1 MLQTIV
7 TQGWRRLAQAA
18 LGLGLAALLSACG
31 GGGGSA
37 GDPVLGGGTSSGG
50 TTTDTAKVSIALSS
64 ATVTAGAPATVT
76 VNVVNKSGAALAGLV
91 VKFATTSSLGSLSAT
106 SALTD
111 ASGNASVVL
120 SPATA
125 ATTGA
130 DTVTATV
137 TYLSTDYSASTGF
150 QLNATNVTISSF
162 TSDVSSLSAYGT
174 STLTVALGGASA
186 TSSVSLTMTSSCV
199 TASKATL
206 TPTSVTT
213 TTGKA
218 TFTLRDQG
226 CGAVQSADN
235 VTVAVTGTTLTQSL
249 SLPVSSPT
257 AASIGFVSASP
268 TNIYLK
274 GSGLTESSNV
284 TFQVKDANNNGLPGQ
299 TVVLEPTVLVG
310 GLTLD
315 GQSGAVTK
323 LTDSSGNV
331 IVRINSGTVPTPVRV
346 KATLQGS
353 SISTVS
359 SALAIGVGLPSQ
371 LNFSLAQ
378 GTLNIE
384 GYDVQGTTN
393 TYTII
398 ASDRLGNPVPDGTAI
413 TFVTTAGQ
421 IQASKQTALNG
432 SGIATTTANFASSS
446 PVPADG
452 RVTVVAYALGEE
464 SFLDLNG
471 NNVYDAG
478 EDFQDLGDIYV
489 DRKFNGYYSASED
502 QYISLNTGGSLA
514 CNAASSSLL
523 ATDVSIPVRPGTCN
537 QTWGQAYVRRATKTI
552 FSRSTARPVWGTARH
567 ANAGSLSS
575 TTNCP
580 AVVSLIKDYTND
592 TANTFGYYPVVDVD
606 PTTNSV
612 RRSRLYFSALAGSF
626 SMIIADSNP
635 TAFNPM
641 PAGTT
646 IGVTATDGLTA
657 TVLGGTPVPSTW
669 TPSSVN
675 ISYKFDSTSSGTIT
689 VNITSPGGTVTSIPV
704 DVIYTTSSYAAC
716 PN

>member
-7 TQGWRRLAQAA
+7 TQGWRRLAHAA
-18 LGLGLAALLSACG
+18 LGLGLATLLSACG

-37 GDPVLGGGTSSGG
+37 GDPVLGSGSSSG
-50 TTTDTAKVSIALSS
+50 TTDTAKLTIALSS

-76 VNVVNKSGAALAGLV
+76 VNVVNKSGASLPGLV
-91 VKFATTSSLGSLSAT
+91 VKFATASGLGSLSAT

-174 STLTVALGGASA
+174 STLSVTLAGTSA
-186 TSSVSLTMTSSCV
+186 TSSVSLTMASACV
-199 TASKATL
+199 TAGKATL

-235 VTVAVTGTTLTQSL
+235 LTLAVTGTTLTQSL

-284 TFQVKDANNNGLPGQ
+284 TFQVKDASNNGLAGQ
-299 TVVLEPTVLVG
+299 TVVLTPSVLVG

-315 GQSGAVTK
+315 GQSGSVTK
-323 LTDSSGNV
+323 TTDSSGNV

-346 KATLQGS
+346 TATLQGTG
-353 SISTVS
+353 ISTSS
-359 SALAIGVGLPSQ
+359 SALTIAVGLPSQ

-378 GTLNIE
+378 GAQNIE
-384 GYDVQGTTN
+384 GYDIQGTTN
-393 TYTII
+393 TYTVI
-398 ASDRLGNPVPDGTAI
+398 ASDRMGNPVPDNTAI
-413 TFVTTAGQ
+413 NFVTTGGQ
-421 IQASKQTALNG
+421 IQANKLTALN
-432 SGIATTTANFASSS
+432 SNGIATATANFASAS
-446 PVPADG
+446 PVPTNG
-452 RVTVVAYALGEE
+452 RVTVVAYALGEK
-464 SFLDLNG
+464 SFLDVNG
-471 NNVYDAG
+471 NNIYDAG
-478 EDFQDLGDIYV
+478 EDFQDLGDIFV
-489 DRKFNGYYSASED
+489 DRKFDNYYNAADD

-514 CNAASSSLL
+514 CVAATSSLL
-523 ATDVSIPVRPGTCN
+523 ATDVSIPVRPNTCN
-537 QTWGQAYVRRATKTI
+537 QTWGQAYVRRAVQTI
-552 FSRSTARPVWGTARH
+552 FSRSTALPVWGNTRHPNEGSTA
-567 ANAGSLSS
+567 S

-580 AVVSLIKDYTND
+580 TPISLIKDYTSD
-592 TANTFGYYPVVDVD
+592 VANPLVYYPV
-606 PTTNSV
+606 NGSM
-612 RRSRLYFSALAGSF
+612 LYFGTATSGQFTLFAS
-626 SMIIADSNP
+626 DSNS

-646 IGVTATDGLTA
+646 VSVSATDGIT
-657 TVLGGTPVPSTW
+657 TSVLGGSPVPSTLKP
-669 TPSSVN
+669 TGVSV
-675 ISYKFDSTSSGTIT
+675 SYKFDTATKGNITI
-689 VNITSPGGTVTSIPV
+689 NFTSPGGTVT
-704 DVIYTTSSYAAC
+704 TTSVFISTGTAPVAC